1 MKLRN
6 RWIVTAVA
14 VMISATLTVATA
26 ATVLAANEV
35 DGIYAYWTT
44 SATDMQLHPAA
55 GPGANALR
63 ETDDH
68 PNLCTGTKH
77 FRLYWLP
84 PRGPGGILMNAQ
96 EWESDITLSGGA
108 SNVTHSFHND
118 PDYTRPEM
126 RGSVR
131 LDSFSH
137 LSIKVRGKFNDVWAD
152 WSSPNVTLSC
162 HPQVGG
168 L

>member
-6 RWIVTAVA
+6 RWIVTAVT

-84 PRGPGGILMNAQ
+84 PRGPGG
-96 EWESDITLSGGA
+96 
-108 SNVTHSFHND
+108 
-118 PDYTRPEM
+118 
-126 RGSVR
+126 GS
-131 LDSFSH
+131 
-137 LSIKVRGKFNDVWAD
+137 
-152 WSSPNVTLSC
+152 
-162 HPQVGG
+162 
-168 L
+168 